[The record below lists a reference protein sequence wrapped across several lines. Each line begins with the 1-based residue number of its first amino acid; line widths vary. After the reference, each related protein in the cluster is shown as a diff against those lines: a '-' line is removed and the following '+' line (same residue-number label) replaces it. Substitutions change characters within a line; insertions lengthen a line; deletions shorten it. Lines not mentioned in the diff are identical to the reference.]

1 MGFWSITLI
10 GLVAGL
16 ILVIG
21 GALVV
26 HMGSLVK
33 NAYELKVEI
42 KSDVEEGQKRIEAE
56 VDKRL
61 KWIKHDLIEDLE
73 KSKAAIETTTQRQLS
88 ESLLAMDKR
97 LAELTEGLAKDRAD
111 YGKVLEGLRTDIM
124 VLDQRIKNL
133 RRETKPP
140 EPSPAPAAT
149 EPPAAETTPTT
160 A

>member
-1 MGFWSITLI
+1 MGFWTITLI
-10 GLVAGL
+10 ALIAGL
-16 ILVIG
+16 ILVVG

-26 HMGSLVK
+26 HMGNLVR

-73 KSKAAIETTTQRQLS
+73 KSKAAIQSDTQRQMR
-88 ESLLAMDKR
+88 ESLAVIDKNLAD
-97 LAELTEGLAKDRAD
+97 LTEGLGRERAD
-111 YGKVLEGLRTDIM
+111 TVKTLESLRADIM
-124 VLDQRIKNL
+124 VLDQRFRNL
-133 RRETKPP
+133 RREVKPP

-149 EPPAAETTPTT
+149 EPPAAEPTPTT